1 MTLIRWDPK
10 AEEFLDKLGKHI
22 AARIYSAVDNKVS
35 KGVKR
40 CIEPVKGYDFL
51 KIRVGDYRLFVDYY
65 PEADIL
71 KVRMID
77 HRGGAYK
84 RLGER
89 L

>member
-1 MTLIRWDPK
+1 MTLIKWDPK
-10 AEEFLDKLGKHI
+10 AEEFLDKLDRHL
-22 AARIYSAVDNKVS
+22 AVRIYNAIDNKVS
-35 KGVKR
+35 KGIKR
-40 CIEPVKGYDFL
+40 CLEPVKGYDFV

-65 PEADIL
+65 SEKDIL

-77 HRGGAYK
+77 HRGSAYK